1 MRVDFN
7 VGWRQNE
14 RRPQGCA
21 MSKPI
26 GRAIG
31 IAVALVAIP
40 IACVTTA
47 GAQNVR
53 HYRFAYDQPRSTGYG
68 VAADIFSN
76 KLAELSHGTMLIDQF
91 PASQLGQEPQVL
103 QLLKSGDIDF
113 SVTSTANTATISP
126 QAGVMSLHFLFRS
139 ESHLKKAIADPM

>member
-1 MRVDFN
+1 MKAKRISRRDSKDAWTIRRGVRHRLNVRTMIPWRRDF
-7 VGWRQNE
+7 RSSKQAAAPSRS
-14 RRPQGCA
+14 RRRRADSTSAMGGV

-26 GRAIG
+26 GWTIG

-40 IACVTTA
+40 IAWVTTA

-76 KLAELSHGTMLIDQF
+76 KLAEL
-91 PASQLGQEPQVL
+91 
-103 QLLKSGDIDF
+103 
-113 SVTSTANTATISP
+113 
-126 QAGVMSLHFLFRS
+126 
-139 ESHLKKAIADPM
+139 